1 MSTET
6 KRYIAQAVIQHLDG
20 NMDLFHRYVEQA
32 QDEYERYKH
41 LYTAIGDIVRAKG
54 ETA

>member
-1 MSTET
+1 MSIET
-6 KRYIAQAVIQHLDG
+6 KRYIARAIIMHLDG
-20 NMDLFHRYVEQA
+20 DTELFHRYVKQA

-41 LYTAIGDIVRAKG
+41 LYTAIGDIVRAKE